1 MTHAHGGPSQSVAVI
16 FISGDDV
23 GSQRG
28 DFGFSPSFPAADSSF
43 QLRPLHNHDTLRS
56 PLIHQS
62 FFRLIF
68 TATNRLITVYNRPD
82 LRRSSRPSTTSRT
95 LSFFANAQL
104 FHRSGLSSVFTS
116 PPLGEILSF
125 SFWLMLT
132 MTFKFVPSSDLG
144 LYLVCSLTILLLR
157 FWCWSSP
164 PRILS
169 HIPTLS
175 LICFIIALY

>member
-1 MTHAHGGPSQSVAVI
+1 MTQVLTHMTLNRRTLSR
-16 FISGDDV
+16 GDDS

-43 QLRPLHNHDTLRS
+43 QVRLLHNHDTLRS

-82 LRRSSRPSTTSRT
+82 SRRSSRPSTTSRT

-116 PPLGEILSF
+116 PPS
-125 SFWLMLT
+125 WRHP
-132 MTFKFVPSSDLG
+132 V
-144 LYLVCSLTILLLR
+144 LLLLAHAHDD
-157 FWCWSSP
+157 FY
-164 PRILS
+164 I
-169 HIPTLS
+169 
-175 LICFIIALY
+175 